1 MDNVLSL
8 HNINKIFKTPA
19 KEVHVLHDISFD
31 VAAGSTLAIMGPSG
45 SGKTTLLGISAG
57 LDSSTSGDVYLAGKH
72 INIMDEDERA
82 LLRNKYV
89 GFVFQNFQLI
99 PTLTAKENVM
109 VPAELKGVSK
119 AYEKANILLKQVG
132 LEDRANHYPVQLSGG
147 EQQRIAL
154 ARAFINAPKILFAD
168 EPTGNLDD
176 ETSDRIVKLLFD
188 LNEQHQTTL
197 IIVTHNSELANMT
210 GNILKLKG
218 GRITDK
224 FQNDKNTK
232 GLIS

>member
-1 MDNVLSL
+1 MENVLSL
-8 HNINKIFKTPA
+8 QKINKIFRTPA
-19 KEVHVLHDISFD
+19 REVHVLHDITFD
-31 VAAGSTLAIMGPSG
+31 VETGSTFAIMGPSG

-57 LDSSTSGDVYLAGKH
+57 LDSTTSGNVFLAGKL
-72 INIMDEDERA
+72 INDMDEDERA
-82 LLRNKYV
+82 RLRNEQV

-109 VPAELKGVSK
+109 VPAELSGVGK
-119 AYEKANILLKQVG
+119 PQEKALQLLEQVG

-154 ARAFINAPKILFAD
+154 ARAFINQPKILFAD

-176 ETSDRIVKLLFD
+176 ETSDKITRLLFD
-188 LNEQHQTTL
+188 LNRQHNTTL
-197 IIVTHNSELANMT
+197 IIVTHNLDLAKMT

-218 GRITDK
+218 GRITDRI
-224 FQNDKNTK
+224 QNEVTEQAV
-232 GLIS
+232 